1 MTHGDLVSLII
12 TECADIA
19 ILWDNPSGVAKHKK
33 DGRTWV
39 VPYGVGPKSKTD
51 GKHGGGLDLIG
62 IRRSD
67 GRFVAIDAKIG
78 RDRLSEAQ
86 LKFCRW
92 VRMAGGIA
100 GEARSVEEA
109 RALIGGDARL
119 TKITPTHDL
128 N

>member
-1 MTHGDLVSLII
+1 VTTHAELLAAII
-12 TECADIA
+12 VGCADIA
-19 ILWDNPSGVAKHKK
+19 ILWDNPSGVARYKK
-33 DGRTWV
+33 DGRSWSV
-39 VPYGVGPKSKTD
+39 MYGVGPKSKTN
-51 GKHGGGLDLIG
+51 GKGGGGLDLIG
-62 IRRSD
+62 IRRAD

-109 RALIGGDARL
+109 RTLIVGDAS
-119 TKITPTHDL
+119 
-128 N
+128 